1 MIRNKR
7 NSKKKEE
14 VNKIKDHEE
23 QVKEEA
29 LRAFE
34 DRIRECEQPR
44 IGYFELVPD
53 DDANTE
59 VLTNEQ
65 VYNDLQQLEKILDK
79 NEDAVDVKTLAMR
92 RKIKKKRV

>member
-1 MIRNKR
+1 MLRMRRNKKAE
-7 NSKKKEE
+7 NG
-14 VNKIKDHEE
+14 NKIKDHEE

-29 LRAFE
+29 QKAFE
-34 DRIRECEQPR
+34 ERIKECEVPR

-65 VYNDLQQLEKILDK
+65 VYADLQQLETILDK
-79 NEDAVDVKTLAMR
+79 NDEPVDVKTLAMR
-92 RKIKKKRV
+92 RKTKKKR